1 MQDYDLKKQ
10 STNEQ
15 FEVSDLKK
23 KAQQVLPKED
33 IDTHEGDL
41 YIKKTKESDELLKG
55 LKNKDNGLLTT
66 FKDQQTGE
74 TWYDIPF
81 GNMGDDFKEKQS
93 TTPQRELSNFERAKQ
108 KKEKLEQEVKDLEN
122 SWLTHYNER
131 NFNDENW
138 RKKSDELINKLGVDS
153 ASAGN
158 MINDFNYIK
167 EILVWATITEDI
179 KNKQYRISIRS
190 RGPEINRVAEKYNGG
205 GHKMASGARVK
216 SIDDAMV
223 IMKDLDLELSK
234 YKEKEEGK

>member
-1 MQDYDLKKQ
+1 MQILENTELKCDDSIAELLYMGLVSDSNRFLFSSCTTETFKLVSKYLEEYNIDLTRAYNKLYIRPLCEVRLHGYI
-10 STNEQ
+10 STNMI
-15 FEVSDLKK
+15 V
-23 KAQQVLPKED
+23 
-33 IDTHEGDL
+33 T
-41 YIKKTKESDELLKG
+41 
-55 LKNKDNGLLTT
+55 DNGL
-66 FKDQQTGE
+66 G
-74 TWYDIPF
+74 YVVI
-81 GNMGDDFKEKQS
+81 
-93 TTPQRELSNFERAKQ
+93 
-108 KKEKLEQEVKDLEN
+108 
-122 SWLTHYNER
+122 
-131 NFNDENW
+131 
-138 RKKSDELINKLGVDS
+138 SDELINKLGVDS

-167 EILVWATITEDI
+167 EVLVWATITEDI